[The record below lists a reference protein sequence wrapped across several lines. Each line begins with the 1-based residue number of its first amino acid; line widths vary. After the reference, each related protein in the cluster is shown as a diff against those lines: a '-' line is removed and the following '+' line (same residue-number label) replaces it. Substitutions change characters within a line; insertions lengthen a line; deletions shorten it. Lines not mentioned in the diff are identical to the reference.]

1 MKILS
6 LITHPHVVPWKSF
19 FIFGTQ
25 IKIFLMKTESFLTL
39 DSNPTEIVLG
49 PET

>member
-1 MKILS
+1 M
-6 LITHPHVVPWKSF
+6 SF
-19 FIFGTQ
+19 PGSPSFIFGTQ